1 MSGQDGVKYMDLE
14 RFKESSIKVVIQD
27 FKHPAYPQLFEGF
40 ESHMSVVDL
49 LFNCGPGSLEKIIE
63 ANRG

>member
-14 RFKESSIKVVIQD
+14 RFKKNDIKVIIQD
-27 FKHPAYPQLFEGF
+27 FKHPVYPQMFKGF
-40 ESHMSVVDL
+40 QSHMSIVDL

-63 ANRG
+63 ANSG